1 MSRSLDA
8 KSRELDDER
17 DIQISMLGGRD
28 AVRAAGMRFD
38 FMDRNAGITVLLILP
53 ILAVMTMRRCCFGTG
68 EAA

>member
-1 MSRSLDA
+1 MNAISRSLCWA
-8 KSRELDDER
+8 GA
-17 DIQISMLGGRD
+17 MLF
-28 AVRAAGMRFD
+28 VAAGMRFG